1 MSSKKTYAVFGLG
14 RYGRAVAE
22 ELTENGAEVLAVDFD
37 EAIVNSA
44 AEKLPYVKCADVTD
58 IEALRQLGVADIDV
72 VIIAMATSLEA
83 GVMAVMLCK
92 ELGVKNVIVKC
103 SSETHRQIMEKMG
116 ADKTVFPEY
125 DSGIRLAK
133 NLLSR
138 GFVDLIDISDNVSL
152 MELDVKPEWEGK
164 SILDLNIRKK
174 HSVNIVAIAQGDK
187 INVNFDPAAP
197 LDKSM
202 KLIAIA
208 DKATIIKLK

>member
-1 MSSKKTYAVFGLG
+1 MSSKKSYAVFGLG

-22 ELTENGAEVLAVDFD
+22 ELTENGAEVLAIDID

-44 AEKLPYVKCADVTD
+44 AEILPYCKCADVTD
-58 IEALRQLGVADIDV
+58 IEALRQLGIADIDTV
-72 VIIAMATSLEA
+72 VIAMGSSLEA

-92 ELGVKNVIVKC
+92 ELGVNTVVVKC
-103 SSETHRQIMEKMG
+103 ASEVHRQIMEKMG

-133 NLLSR
+133 NLLSS

-152 MELDVKPEWEGK
+152 MELEVKPEWEGK
-164 SILDLNIRKK
+164 SILDLNIRKN
-174 HSVNIVAIAQGDK
+174 HSVNIVAIARGDT
-187 INVNFDPAAP
+187 IDVNFDPAVP

-202 KLIAIA
+202 KLIAVA
-208 DKATIIKLK
+208 DKKNIVKLK